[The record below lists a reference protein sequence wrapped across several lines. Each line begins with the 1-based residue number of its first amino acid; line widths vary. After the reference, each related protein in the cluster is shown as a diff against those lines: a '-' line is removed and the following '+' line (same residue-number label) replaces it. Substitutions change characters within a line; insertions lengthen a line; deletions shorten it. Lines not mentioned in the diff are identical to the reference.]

1 MHPIGDSIGEP
12 ALDFEA
18 WRVLIQSFCGRYN
31 PEGIEPS
38 VFAGWVHPFSLWE
51 FLALD
56 IGSNAQRIER
66 TKRDVRLD
74 GMEYY
79 AAVFQLAG
87 RSAISQ
93 MIRSCHWLW
102 ARARSWTRPAL

>member
-18 WRVLIQSFCGRYN
+18 WRVLIQSFCGRDN

-56 IGSNAQRIER
+56 IGSNAHGIAR

-79 AAVFQLAG
+79 AAGFQIAG
-87 RSAISQ
+87 RSALSPKAQ
-93 MIRSCHWLW
+93 TVSL
-102 ARARSWTRPAL
+102 AVG

>member
-38 VFAGWVHPFSLWE
+38 VFAGWVHLCVPKIRFGVDAASGRGK
-51 FLALD
+51 LA
-56 IGSNAQRIER
+56 S
-66 TKRDVRLD
+66 
-74 GMEYY
+74 
-79 AAVFQLAG
+79 
-87 RSAISQ
+87 
-93 MIRSCHWLW
+93 
-102 ARARSWTRPAL
+102 

>member
-56 IGSNAQRIER
+56 FVMR
-66 TKRDVRLD
+66 TALAASMNVRKIV
-74 GMEYY
+74 EEH
-79 AAVFQLAG
+79 
-87 RSAISQ
+87 S
-93 MIRSCHWLW
+93 
-102 ARARSWTRPAL
+102 